1 MAGLLEIYNTALYR
15 VKETPLVSVTDNS
28 RAAVAVAR
36 SYDIQRPALLR
47 RYRWQFATRRQVLSP
62 LATDPPFGFKR
73 QFQLPADVLTVVA
86 AGPDDQTGRFVMTGP
101 SGEYKVENNRIMTDW
116 EVVYLV
122 YIKDETDPTKFDP
135 LFVDALAW
143 LIAADLALAIG
154 ADRELHLTA
163 SEQASRAILAARR
176 AGSIEQSAEAVVMG
190 SRVLDSR
197 LGGASSW
204 SPRWPEALP

>member
-15 VKETPLVSVTDNS
+15 VKETPLVSVTDTT
-28 RAAVAVAR
+28 RPAVAVAR

-47 RYRWQFATRRQVLSP
+47 RYRWQFAIRRQVLSP

-73 QFQLPADVLTVVA
+73 QFQLPADLLTVIT
-86 AGPDDQTGRFVMTGP
+86 AGADDQSGRWIMTGP
-101 SGEYKVENNRIMTDW
+101 SGEYRVENNRIMADW
-116 EVVYLV
+116 ETVYLV
-122 YIKDETDPTKFDP
+122 YVKDETDPNKFDP

-143 LIAADLALAIG
+143 MVAADLALAIG

-163 SEQASRAILAARR
+163 AQQADRAILAARR

-190 SRVLDSR
+190 SRVLDAR

-204 SPRWPEALP
+204 NPRWPEALP